1 MNTIEFNNIVT
12 DGEARVNEV
21 SINNKSFNTPIF
33 MPVAT
38 RGSIKSLPL
47 TSLKNFPVLL
57 GNTYHLYLRPGLKTI
72 QQFGGLHEFINWNNL
87 ILTDSGGFQGWS
99 IPNKQSDEGI
109 EFKNVYDGS
118 KFLMTPKLSME
129 IQNILNSDIAMIL
142 DQLIDTN
149 KERSEQ
155 LSAINITN
163 NWAREAREIHK
174 NDNQSLFGIVQ
185 GGIHKD
191 LREISANH
199 MIKLNFDGYA
209 IGGLAIGETR
219 IQRKEIVRF
228 VNEILPKNK
237 LRYVMGLGDI
247 KGMIELIDLGVD
259 MFDCVWPA
267 RIARHGKIINRG
279 EYFNL
284 KNAKFKNDLDPLV
297 ANCSCIS
304 CMNFSKS
311 YLRHLLVNE
320 PTSSWYYLTLHN
332 LHQTETII
340 NEVKESILKS
350 DFDNYKKEFLNE

>member
-1 MNTIEFNNIVT
+1 MNTIEFNNIAT
-12 DGEARVNEV
+12 DGEARVNEI

-47 TSLKNFPVLL
+47 TSLKNFPILL
-57 GNTYHLYLRPGLKTI
+57 GNTYHLYLRPGLETI
-72 QQFGGLHEFINWNNL
+72 QLFGGLHEFINWNNL

-99 IPNKQSDEGI
+99 IPNKQNDEGI

-118 KFLMTPKLSME
+118 KFLMTPKLSMD
-129 IQNILNSDIAMIL
+129 IQNVLNSDIAMIL

-149 KERSEQ
+149 KEKSEQ

-185 GGIHKD
+185 GGMHKD
-191 LREISANH
+191 LREISANQ

-209 IGGLAIGETR
+209 IGGLAIGESR

-284 KNAKFKNDLDPLV
+284 KNSKFKNDLDPLV
-297 ANCSCIS
+297 AKCSCLS

-320 PTSSWYYLTLHN
+320 PTSSWYYLTFTSN
-332 LHQTETII
+332 R
-340 NEVKESILKS
+340 
-350 DFDNYKKEFLNE
+350 NYY